1 MGRRPK
7 HTKQE
12 QEQMFERILKGEK
25 PADIAREFGL
35 TKGRV
40 SQMYAQRTKEIKE
53 TAERLACV
61 EGDLSKMPLSDQIMV
76 RNLAEE
82 LKSISMNLASAGRYG
97 ASVAHR
103 LNAIAH
109 GQMEQVDDLEPEK
122 STRQLQNIAVLTK
135 IANSSAEIGL
145 KLLGANKEAMTAEDE
160 PPAPL
165 GITFVVKSARKTP
178 ADV

>member
-7 HTKQE
+7 HTKHE

-53 TAERLACV
+53 TAERLAHV
-61 EGDLSKMPLSDQIMV
+61 EADVSRMPLSDQIMV

-82 LKSISMNLASAGRYG
+82 LKSISLNLASAGRYG
-97 ASVAHR
+97 ACVAHR

-109 GQMEQVDDLEPEK
+109 GQMERIDDINPEK
-122 STRQLQNIAVLTK
+122 STRELQNIAVLTK
-135 IANSSAEIGL
+135 IANGSAEIGL
-145 KLLGANKEAMTAEDE
+145 KLLGANKEAMTPEDE
-160 PPAPL
+160 EPAPL
-165 GITFVVKSARKTP
+165 GISFVVKSARKVD
-178 ADV
+178 A